1 MSRLI
6 FDADT
11 LGGTTTLSS
20 ADAVGNFTLTVPAVN
35 GTLSVK
41 DASDDATF
49 RNITL
54 TGAVLAGA
62 WNGSTITVPY
72 GGTGA
77 TTLTGYI
84 KGNGTSAM
92 TGVAT
97 IPNTDITGLGT
108 MSTQGSDAV
117 TITGGTANGLTIGGS
132 NPAAG
137 TFTTLRFNSTL
148 SVAGTTGTAGQVLTS
163 NGASAPTW
171 QSVAGVGTVTSVDG
185 SGGTTGLTLTGGPI
199 TASGTLTLGGTLAVA
214 NGGTGATTDSGART
228 ALGLGTMAVQ
238 AASSV
243 AITGGSIDGTTV
255 GSTTVAAGSFTTLN
269 SSGATRL
276 GGLSGNQSLQVNNVA
291 SAVNYAQIVG
301 AIAGAAPTISAA
313 GSDANIGL
321 VLSSKGSG
329 VVALGGTTAA
339 NSGFRVNPITSS
351 VNYIQVNGNT
361 AGNGVNLQ
369 AEGTDGNIQLSI
381 RAKGTSNMPF
391 FTGGGTQITISNTAS
406 AVNRLDFTGAATG
419 AAPTISAQGSD
430 ANIGLVLT
438 GKGTGVV
445 ALGGSTVANSGLQV
459 FPVASAVNYLY
470 VQGNVTGNTPI
481 ISAQG
486 TDTNLGLAI
495 RSKGAFNT
503 VVQSAAGA
511 NIHDFAPTASS
522 VNYLRTTPAVTT
534 GAPSISAIGSDANI
548 NILLTPKGTG
558 TVQYGT
564 YTAGIIAQAGFITIT
579 DAGGTSRRLL
589 VG

>member
-62 WNGSTITVPY
+62 WNGSTIAVAY

-77 TTLTGYI
+77 TTLTGYV

-92 TGVAT
+92 TASAT

-117 TITGGTANGLTIGGS
+117 TITGGTANGLTIGAS
-132 NPAAG
+132 NPAAA

-214 NGGTGATTDSGART
+214 NGGTGAVTLTGYVKGSGTSDLTASATIPNTDIT
-228 ALGLGTMAVQ
+228 GLGTMSTQ
-238 AASSV
+238 AASAV
-243 AITGGSIDGTTV
+243 AITGGSIVGTSITIADDVFTLQDNIDATKQAQFQLSGLLTGTTYV
-255 GSTTVAAGSFTTLN
+255 YTLPTSGSGASTLVDLN
-269 SSGATRL
+269 SSQTISATKTLSSATQNIGSSAGAGTQQFAYGATTTGL
-276 GGLSGNQSLQVNNVA
+276 TKTVNVGTGGLSGSTT
-291 SAVNYAQIVG
+291 
-301 AIAGAAPTISAA
+301 AIAIGSSVSGATSTTTMNGTSLFAGTGYAANFALTDAATIAWDTVNQVATFTFVSSNRTMGAPTNLKNGAFYALAVIQNGGSNTLTWNSVFKWAA
-313 GSDANIGL
+313 G
-321 VLSSKGSG
+321 
-329 VVALGGTTAA
+329 T
-339 NSGFRVNPITSS
+339 
-351 VNYIQVNGNT
+351 
-361 AGNGVNLQ
+361 
-369 AEGTDGNIQLSI
+369 
-381 RAKGTSNMPF
+381 
-391 FTGGGTQITISNTAS
+391 
-406 AVNRLDFTGAATG
+406 
-419 AAPTISAQGSD
+419 APT
-430 ANIGLVLT
+430 L
-438 GKGTGVV
+438 
-445 ALGGSTVANSGLQV
+445 ST
-459 FPVASAVNYLY
+459 
-470 VQGNVTGNTPI
+470 
-481 ISAQG
+481 
-486 TDTNLGLAI
+486 
-495 RSKGAFNT
+495 
-503 VVQSAAGA
+503 AAGA
-511 NIHDFAPTASS
+511 KDYFTFRSDGTNLYQQGISQ
-522 VNYLRTTPAVTT
+522 AV
-534 GAPSISAIGSDANI
+534 A
-548 NILLTPKGTG
+548 
-558 TVQYGT
+558 
-564 YTAGIIAQAGFITIT
+564 
-579 DAGGTSRRLL
+579 
-589 VG
+589 

>member
-77 TTLTGYI
+77 TTLTGYV

-132 NPAAG
+132 NPAAA
-137 TFTTLRFNSTL
+137 TVTTLRINSTL
-148 SVAGTTGTAGQVLTS
+148 SLAGTTGTSGQVLTS

-214 NGGTGATTDSGART
+214 NGGTGAVTLTGYVKGSGTSAMTASATIPSTDIT
-228 ALGLGTMAVQ
+228 GLGTMSTQ
-238 AASSV
+238 AASAV
-243 AITGGSIDGTTV
+243 AITGGTIDGTSITV
-255 GSTTVAAGSFTTLN
+255 KDDVFTLQDNVDPTKQAQFQVSGVPTGTTNTYTLPGNATTLAGLGQPQSFTSNQTFAAAANVFGSSTSTTTQSLA
-269 SSGATRL
+269 SGATTTGL
-276 GGLSGNQSLQVNNVA
+276 TKTVNIGTGGLSGSTTN
-291 SAVNYAQIVG
+291 I
-301 AIAGAAPTISAA
+301 AIG
-313 GSDANIGL
+313 
-321 VLSSKGSG
+321 
-329 VVALGGTTAA
+329 
-339 NSGFRVNPITSS
+339 SS
-351 VNYIQVNGNT
+351 VSGATSTTTLN
-361 AGNGVNLQ
+361 
-369 AEGTDGNIQLSI
+369 
-381 RAKGTSNMPF
+381 GTS
-391 FTGGGTQITISNTAS
+391 
-406 AVNRLDFTGAATG
+406 LFTGAGYSANFALTDAATVAWDTTNQVATFTFVSSNRTMG
-419 AAPTISAQGSD
+419 APTNLKNGAFY
-430 ANIGLVLT
+430 
-438 GKGTGVV
+438 
-445 ALGGSTVANSGLQV
+445 ALAVIQNGGSNTLTWNSV
-459 FPVASAVNYLY
+459 FKWAA
-470 VQGNVTGNTPI
+470 
-481 ISAQG
+481 G
-486 TDTNLGLAI
+486 TAPTL
-495 RSKGAFNT
+495 ST
-503 VVQSAAGA
+503 AAGA
-511 NIHDFAPTASS
+511 KDYFTF
-522 VNYLRTTPAVTT
+522 R
-534 GAPSISAIGSDANI
+534 SD
-548 NILLTPKGTG
+548 
-558 TVQYGT
+558 
-564 YTAGIIAQAGFITIT
+564 
-579 DAGGTSRRLL
+579 GTSLFQQGISQA
-589 VG
+589 VA

>member
-41 DASDDATF
+41 DSSDDATF

-77 TTLTGYI
+77 TTLTGYV

-92 TGVAT
+92 AGVAT

-117 TITGGTANGLTIGGS
+117 TITGGTANGLTIGAS
-132 NPAAG
+132 NPAAA

-148 SVAGTTGTAGQVLTS
+148 SVAGTTGLAGQVLTS

-214 NGGTGATTDSGART
+214 NGGTGATTASAART
-228 ALGLGTMAVQ
+228 ALGLGTIATQ

-243 AITGGSIDGTTV
+243 AITGGAIDGTTV
-255 GSTTVAAGSFTTLN
+255 GSTTVAAGSFSTLN

-291 SAVNYAQIVG
+291 SGVNYVQITGG
-301 AIAGAAPTISAA
+301 A
-313 GSDANIGL
+313 
-321 VLSSKGSG
+321 
-329 VVALGGTTAA
+329 
-339 NSGFRVNPITSS
+339 
-351 VNYIQVNGNT
+351 
-361 AGNGVNLQ
+361 
-369 AEGTDGNIQLSI
+369 
-381 RAKGTSNMPF
+381 
-391 FTGGGTQITISNTAS
+391 TGGGTVISSQGTDTNIPIDYRVKAGGYHAFTTDSGNAGQFLITHTAS
-406 AVNRLDFTGAATG
+406 AVNQARITGSPTGSAVTLSMQGSDTNIAFAITTKNAGGIQFRSGNGLQAFVSDTASAVNYLNLTGAATG
-419 AAPTISAQGSD
+419 ANPTF
-430 ANIGLVLT
+430 
-438 GKGTGVV
+438 
-445 ALGGSTVANSGLQV
+445 ST
-459 FPVASAVNYLY
+459 
-470 VQGNVTGNTPI
+470 
-481 ISAQG
+481 QG
-486 TDTNLGLAI
+486 TDTNIGL
-495 RSKGAFNT
+495 T
-503 VVQSAAGA
+503 
-511 NIHDFAPTASS
+511 
-522 VNYLRTTPAVTT
+522 
-534 GAPSISAIGSDANI
+534 
-548 NILLTPKGTG
+548 LTPKGTG
-558 TVQYGT
+558 AVQVTGT
-564 YTAGIIAQAGFITIT
+564 GFSPNVNLTDAATIAWDTTTAGGQTATFTFVSSNRTMGAPTNLKNGAFYALAVIQNAGSNTLTWNSVFKWAAGTAPTLSTAAGAKDYFTFRSDGTNLYQQGISQAV
-579 DAGGTSRRLL
+579 A
-589 VG
+589 